1 MPGQFIT
8 RHSIRG
14 MGELYLF
21 QFPLIMIAVFYL
33 LKNKWGSVAP
43 VLLVWLFLYPSGSM
57 LTADSTVQATRSIIG
72 VVPFQVLSGIG
83 LFFLGKRFKK
93 IDLGSSF
100 LKLGFFRYFFPPILL
115 TTLILFSFFRYLN
128 LYFQEYNLYSSDFW
142 GWQYGARDIVQFFD
156 THRIEYSDLVMAP
169 EFNAPEIFFKF
180 YAPNSCLKCRIGL
193 PDNFYN
199 PSRKQLF
206 ALSPTYL
213 SNNQVLKFKIKKTIY
228 YPNKTIAFQIG
239 EIVQ

>member
-1 MPGQFIT
+1 
-8 RHSIRG
+8 
-14 MGELYLF
+14 
-21 QFPLIMIAVFYL
+21 
-33 LKNKWGSVAP
+33 
-43 VLLVWLFLYPSGSM
+43 
-57 LTADSTVQATRSIIG
+57 
-72 VVPFQVLSGIG
+72 
-83 LFFLGKRFKK
+83 
-93 IDLGSSF
+93 
-100 LKLGFFRYFFPPILL
+100 
-115 TTLILFSFFRYLN
+115 
-128 LYFQEYNLYSSDFW
+128 
-142 GWQYGARDIVQFFD
+142 
-156 THRIEYSDLVMAP
+156 MAP